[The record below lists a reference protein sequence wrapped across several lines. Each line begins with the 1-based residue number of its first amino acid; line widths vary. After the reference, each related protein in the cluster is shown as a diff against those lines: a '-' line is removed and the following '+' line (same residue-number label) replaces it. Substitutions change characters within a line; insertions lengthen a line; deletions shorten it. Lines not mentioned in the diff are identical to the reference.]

1 MSLYCGIACRRK
13 SFWYYRLL
21 STYVNNARYI
31 FELKEDDDACKKA
44 QRTGAFYLFH
54 SLAPLIQKSEHHHQY
69 LAPRYSLLEL
79 ERLLDK
85 FGQDTQKIE
94 DSVLIGCSEQQEAWF
109 AVDLGLN
116 SSSSTSAS
124 LQKPEME
131 AELQGSFTELRKA
144 LFQLSMKD
152 ASLLS
157 TAQAL
162 LRWHDAHQFC
172 SRSGQ
177 LTKKNVAG
185 SKRVCPSNKIIY
197 YPQMAPVV
205 ITLVSDGTRC
215 LLARQSSFPKGMYSA
230 LSGFCDIGESL
241 EEAVRREVAE
251 EVGLELDR
259 LQYSASQHWPVP
271 NSSLMIAC
279 HATVKPGQTEIQMNL
294 RELEAAA
301 WFSHDEVATAL
312 KRKGPYTQQQD
323 GTFPFWLPPK
333 LAIAHQLIKE
343 WLEKQSCSSLPA

>member
-13 SFWYYRLL
+13 SFWCYRLL
-21 STYVNNARYI
+21 STYVAKTRYL
-31 FELKEDDDACKKA
+31 FELKEDDDACRKA
-44 QRTGAFYLFH
+44 QQMGAFYLFH
-54 SLAPLIQKSEHHHQY
+54 NLAPLLQQSEHQY
-69 LAPRYSLLEL
+69 LPPQHSLLEL
-79 ERLLDK
+79 EKLLAK
-85 FGQDTQKIE
+85 FGQDAQRIE
-94 DSVLIGCSEQQEAWF
+94 DSVLIGCSEQHEAWF
-109 AVDLGLN
+109 ALDLGLN
-116 SSSSTSAS
+116 SSSSVNAS

-131 AELQGSFTELRKA
+131 AELQGSFIELRKA
-144 LFQLSMKD
+144 LFRLNVKD

-177 LTKKNVAG
+177 PTKKNVAG
-185 SKRVCPSNKIIY
+185 SKRVCPSSKTIY

-230 LSGFCDIGESL
+230 LAGFCDIGETL
-241 EEAVRREVAE
+241 EEAVQREVAE

-259 LQYSASQHWPVP
+259 LQYSASQHWPFP

-279 HATVKPGQTEIQMNL
+279 HAIVKPGQTEIQVNL

-301 WFSHDEVATAL
+301 WFSHDEVVAAL
-312 KRKGPYTQQQD
+312 KRNRPYAQQQD
-323 GTFPFWLPPK
+323 GTVPFWLPPK

-343 WLEKQSCSSLPA
+343 WVEKPTCPSLPA

>member
-1 MSLYCGIACRRK
+1 MSLYCGITRRRK
-13 SFWYYRLL
+13 SFWCCRLL
-21 STYVNNARYI
+21 STYVTKTRYLS
-31 FELKEDDDACKKA
+31 ELKEDDDACKKA
-44 QRTGAFYLFH
+44 QQTGAFYLFH
-54 SLAPLIQKSEHHHQY
+54 NLAPLLQKSEHQY
-69 LAPRYSLLEL
+69 LAPQHSLL
-79 ERLLDK
+79 
-85 FGQDTQKIE
+85 
-94 DSVLIGCSEQQEAWF
+94 
-109 AVDLGLN
+109 
-116 SSSSTSAS
+116 AS

-131 AELQGSFTELRKA
+131 TELKGSFIGLRKA
-144 LFQLSMKD
+144 LFQLNVKD

-177 LTKKNVAG
+177 PTKKNVAG

-197 YPQMAPVV
+197 YPQMTPVV

-230 LSGFCDIGESL
+230 LAGFCDIGESL

-251 EVGLELDR
+251 EVGLEVER
-259 LQYSASQHWPVP
+259 LQYSASQHWPFP
-271 NSSLMIAC
+271 NGALMIAC
-279 HATVKPGQTEIQMNL
+279 HATVKPGQTEIQVNL

-312 KRKGPYTQQQD
+312 RKDNPSYQQQN
-323 GTFPFWLPPK
+323 GAFPFWLPPK

-343 WLEKQSCSSLPA
+343 WVEKPTCSILPA